1 MLNAWRT
8 SLSRFWNER
17 SGSAAIEYALI
28 AILIAITI
36 VAACL
41 SIGTNLSGWF
51 STVATSL

>member
-1 MLNAWRT
+1 MQGRIRRL
-8 SLSRFWNER
+8 LSDR
-17 SGSAAIEYALI
+17 SGSTAIEYALI

>member
-1 MLNAWRT
+1 MLNIWRT
-8 SLSRFWNER
+8 RLSRFCNER
-17 SGSAAIEYALI
+17 SGSTAIEYALI

-41 SIGTNLSGWF
+41 SIGTSLSAWF